1 LPLVTVAVTVSRRAT
16 GTVGRRSIP
25 GGRIKARAMF
35 DNGAIKPGVNAVST
49 FAYGAGIAGIL
60 ANLSLIAMYALLGLQ
75 AGSPEDGTLPGSAFH
90 LTGSAN
96 DLLGSL
102 STALMIPVALS
113 LGKRLP
119 RRRAARLVQ
128 AAGLAAMALLSVG
141 GPLLVL
147 GVLSFGV
154 ATTIAVAA
162 LIFLILWMLLVNRW
176 LRRSHALPYR
186 LARFGEFLGASFLA
200 GYVIFGIGLLLPW
213 MSWPQ
218 LVVFGVGLL
227 VGLPGYLGIPVWFV
241 FLGRYLGSAVG

>member
-1 LPLVTVAVTVSRRAT
+1 MIGNQAVR
-16 GTVGRRSIP
+16 
-25 GGRIKARAMF
+25 
-35 DNGAIKPGVNAVST
+35 PGVNAVSRC
-49 FAYGAGIAGIL
+49 AYAAGITGIL
-60 ANLSLIAMYALLGLQ
+60 ANLSLIAMYVLLGLQ
-75 AGSPEDGTLPGSAFH
+75 AGNPEDGTLPGSAFH

-102 STALMIPVALS
+102 STALMIPVALF

-119 RRRAARLVQ
+119 GRRAARLVQ

-147 GVLSFGV
+147 GMLAFEVQ
-154 ATTIAVAA
+154 TTIAVAA

-200 GYVIFGIGLLLPW
+200 GYVIVALGLLLPW

-241 FLGRYLGSAVG
+241 FLGRYLESAVG

>member
-1 LPLVTVAVTVSRRAT
+1 MVDYEVV
-16 GTVGRRSIP
+16 
-25 GGRIKARAMF
+25 
-35 DNGAIKPGVNAVST
+35 KPDVNAVSR
-49 FAYGAGIAGIL
+49 FAYAAGITGIL
-60 ANLSLIAMYALLGLQ
+60 ANLSLIAMYVLLGMQ
-75 AGSPEDGTLPGSAFH
+75 AGNPKDYTWLGSAFH
-90 LTGSAN
+90 LTGSAS

-102 STALMIPVALS
+102 STALMIPVALF

-119 RRRAARLVQ
+119 RRRPVRFVQ
-128 AAGLAAMALLSVG
+128 ASGVAAMALLSVG

-147 GVLSFGV
+147 GVLTFGV
-154 ATTIAVAA
+154 ETTIAVAA
-162 LIFLILWMLLVNRW
+162 LIFLSLWMLLVNRW

-227 VGLPGYLGIPVWFV
+227 AGLPGYLGIPVWFV
-241 FLGRYLGSAVG
+241 FLGRFLGTAVG

>member
-35 DNGAIKPGVNAVST
+35 DNGAIKLGVNAVSR

-119 RRRAARLVQ
+119 RRRAARLV
-128 AAGLAAMALLSVG
+128 
-141 GPLLVL
+141 
-147 GVLSFGV
+147 
-154 ATTIAVAA
+154 
-162 LIFLILWMLLVNRW
+162 
-176 LRRSHALPYR
+176 
-186 LARFGEFLGASFLA
+186 
-200 GYVIFGIGLLLPW
+200 
-213 MSWPQ
+213 
-218 LVVFGVGLL
+218 
-227 VGLPGYLGIPVWFV
+227 
-241 FLGRYLGSAVG
+241 

>member
-1 LPLVTVAVTVSRRAT
+1 VRT
-16 GTVGRRSIP
+16 
-25 GGRIKARAMF
+25 MF
-35 DNGAIKPGVNAVST
+35 DNEAVKPGVNAVSR
-49 FAYGAGIAGIL
+49 FAYAAGITGIL
-60 ANLSLIAMYALLGLQ
+60 ANVSLIAMYVLLGLQ
-75 AGSPEDGTLPGSAFH
+75 AGNPKSYTLLGSAFH

-102 STALMIPVALS
+102 LTALMIPVALF

-119 RRRAARLVQ
+119 RRRAVRFVQ
-128 AAGLAAMALLSVG
+128 AAGLAAMALLSLG

-162 LIFLILWMLLVNRW
+162 LIFLILWILLVNRW

-186 LARFGEFLGASFLA
+186 LARFGEFLGAGFLA
-200 GYVIFGIGLLLPW
+200 GYVIFGLGLLLPW

-218 LVVFGVGLL
+218 LVVFGFGIL

-241 FLGRYLGSAVG
+241 FLGRYLRSAVG